1 MADANQNYFT
11 TSAPLVA
18 GVVVV
23 CGIGGGDV
31 RGYFSPRSIWR
42 QEKNCGDSELSQSK
56 ASPDPKLGR
65 AVHLIAVATQDGSR
79 DGTPRK
85 LLVQA
90 NRNRFFSVLDRLLS
104 AKPSVEKL
112 TWASEVNSR
121 GRAGVKGQ
129 SGPGTKGTRACPE
142 LRHVRKGARGMGGR
156 AQLYGRK
163 FAQCP
168 VRWTHTVDS
177 CNRYPYR
184 QPSVAVCESGFRRI
198 AIRHDDHSGRA
209 NVFR

>member
-121 GRAGVKGQ
+121 DRAVVKGQ
-129 SGPGTKGTRACPE
+129 SGPGTKEQELVPSCGMFVKEPEEWEEVRAVPRPMDPHSRFVQSISIPATKCGSLRIRVPE
-142 LRHVRKGARGMGGR
+142 NRDPAR
-156 AQLYGRK
+156 
-163 FAQCP
+163 
-168 VRWTHTVDS
+168 
-177 CNRYPYR
+177 
-184 QPSVAVCESGFRRI
+184 
-198 AIRHDDHSGRA
+198 
-209 NVFR
+209 